1 MKLISKL
8 DRYLE
13 DKNYEIIIKE
23 NQVNIINF
31 QEIID
36 FSISKISLRCDNKI
50 INIEGKNLIIT
61 KMLDSELLIRGI
73 IFNISINYLIIH
85 KILEVYDE

>member
-1 MKLISKL
+1 MRLISKL

-31 QEIID
+31 KEIID
-36 FSISKISLRCDNKI
+36 FSTNKISLKCDNKI
-50 INIEGKNLIIT
+50 INIEGKNLIIS
-61 KMLDSELLIRGI
+61 KMLDKELLITGI
-73 IFNISINYLIIH
+73 IFNVRIN
-85 KILEVYDE
+85 

>member
-1 MKLISKL
+1 MKLFSKL

-23 NQVNIINF
+23 NKVNIINF

-36 FSISKISLRCDNKI
+36 FSVNKISLRCDNKI
-50 INIEGKNLIIT
+50 INIEGKNLIIS
-61 KMLDSELLIRGI
+61 KMLDDELLITGI
-73 IFNISINYLIIH
+73 IFNIRIN
-85 KILEVYDE
+85 

>member
-23 NQVNIINF
+23 NEVNIINF
-31 QEIID
+31 KEIID
-36 FSISKISLRCDNKI
+36 FSVSKISLKCDNKI
-50 INIEGKNLIIT
+50 INIEGKNLTIS
-61 KMLDSELLIRGI
+61 KMLDDELLVTGTIYNIR
-73 IFNISINYLIIH
+73 IN
-85 KILEVYDE
+85 